1 MLTSQSRMIDEMID
15 KYSKEIEKSADNI
28 TTDAERFYNKRFY
41 NNGLNAGKIEAYQ
54 EVIEDLKKLKEM

>member
-1 MLTSQSRMIDEMID
+1 MLTSQSRMIDEMIN
-15 KYSKEIEKSADNI
+15 KYSEKVKASADEI
-28 TTDAERFYNKRFY
+28 TTENKRFY

>member
-1 MLTSQSRMIDEMID
+1 MIINESRKIDEMIK
-15 KYSKEIEKSADNI
+15 KYSEKIKVSADEI
-28 TTDAERFYNKRFY
+28 TTKDERFY

>member
-1 MLTSQSRMIDEMID
+1 MIINESRKIDEMIK
-15 KYSKEIEKSADNI
+15 KYSEKGRVSADEI
-28 TTDAERFYNKRFY
+28 TTENKRFY

>member
-1 MLTSQSRMIDEMID
+1 MIINESRKIDELIN
-15 KYSKEIEKSADNI
+15 KYSEKIKVSADEI
-28 TTDAERFYNKRFY
+28 TTEDARFY

>member
-28 TTDAERFYNKRFY
+28 TTDTERFY
-41 NNGLNAGKIEAYQ
+41 NNGLNAVKIEAYQ
-54 EVIEDLKKLKEM
+54 EVSEDLKKLKEM

>member
-1 MLTSQSRMIDEMID
+1 MIINESRRIDELIK
-15 KYSKEIEKSADNI
+15 KYSERIKVSANEI
-28 TTDAERFYNKRFY
+28 TTENKRFY

>member
-1 MLTSQSRMIDEMID
+1 MIINESRKIDELIS
-15 KYSKEIEKSADNI
+15 KYSEKVKVSANEI
-28 TTDAERFYNKRFY
+28 TTEDKRFY

>member
-1 MLTSQSRMIDEMID
+1 MNITNEMIA
-15 KYSKEIEKSADNI
+15 KYTKEIEKSANEI
-28 TTDAERFYNKRFY
+28 TTEDKRFY

>member
-1 MLTSQSRMIDEMID
+1 MLTSQSRMIDEMIK
-15 KYSKEIEKSADNI
+15 KYSEKIKVSADEI
-28 TTDAERFYNKRFY
+28 TTKDERFY

>member
-1 MLTSQSRMIDEMID
+1 MLTSQSRMIDEMIN
-15 KYSKEIEKSADNI
+15 KYSEKVKVSANEI
-28 TTDAERFYNKRFY
+28 TTENKRFY

>member
-28 TTDAERFYNKRFY
+28 TTDTERFY

>member
-28 TTDAERFYNKRFY
+28 TTDAERFYN
-41 NNGLNAGKIEAYQ
+41 NGLNAGKIEAYQ
-54 EVIEDLKKLKEM
+54 EFIEDLKKLKEM

>member
-1 MLTSQSRMIDEMID
+1 MIINESRKIDELIS
-15 KYSKEIEKSADNI
+15 KYSERIKVSANEI
-28 TTDAERFYNKRFY
+28 TTEDKRFY

>member
-1 MLTSQSRMIDEMID
+1 MIINESRKIDELIN
-15 KYSKEIEKSADNI
+15 KYSERIKVSANEI
-28 TTDAERFYNKRFY
+28 TTEDKRFY

>member
-1 MLTSQSRMIDEMID
+1 MIINESRKIDEMIK
-15 KYSKEIEKSADNI
+15 KYSEKIKVSADEI
-28 TTDAERFYNKRFY
+28 TTEDKRFY

>member
-1 MLTSQSRMIDEMID
+1 MLTSQSRMIDEMIN
-15 KYSKEIEKSADNI
+15 KYSEKVKASANEI
-28 TTDAERFYNKRFY
+28 TTENKRFY

>member
-1 MLTSQSRMIDEMID
+1 MLTSQSRMIDEMIVRYEQKAKD
-15 KYSKEIEKSADNI
+15 SCEQI
-28 TTDAERFYNKRFY
+28 TTENKRFY

>member
-1 MLTSQSRMIDEMID
+1 MISESRRIDEMIK
-15 KYSKEIEKSADNI
+15 KYSEKVKESADNI
-28 TTDAERFYNKRFY
+28 TTKSERFY

>member
-1 MLTSQSRMIDEMID
+1 MIINESRKIDELIS
-15 KYSKEIEKSADNI
+15 KYSEKVKVSVNEI
-28 TTDAERFYNKRFY
+28 TTEDKRFY

>member
-1 MLTSQSRMIDEMID
+1 MIINESRKIDELIN
-15 KYSKEIEKSADNI
+15 KYSERIKVSANEI
-28 TTDAERFYNKRFY
+28 TTKDERFY